1 MDLLKFY
8 YGKFLCSSQFTY
20 FCKVSAQGGLVNSW
34 VQLCVTSC
42 LLWNGGTYFWIYSG
56 MLNCVIFKTLRVSG
70 FVSCHCDQT
79 SLILLFTLFYCFW
92 VIYFRFCRYFSW
104 IACKKMS
111 SQRVCW
117 KLDFISFCSV
127 RCVQQHSFCTLVPE
141 KKSTVL
147 PRMDSVGN
155 SFPIRAKTIG
165 TVCRIYS
172 LRKQLPDPATQV
184 LSKPYCLWAWLSNT
198 SQFLSQNQRYS
209 LCFQGLDENFYLF
222 ILCLNLQ
229 TAGLTSCQEAALPFL
244 SYLIKWTLVNS

>member
-1 MDLLKFY
+1 
-8 YGKFLCSSQFTY
+8 
-20 FCKVSAQGGLVNSW
+20 
-34 VQLCVTSC
+34 
-42 LLWNGGTYFWIYSG
+42 

-92 VIYFRFCRYFSW
+92 VIYFRFCRYFSR

-117 KLDFISFCSV
+117 ELDFISLCSV
-127 RCVQQHSFCTLVPE
+127 RCIQQRSFCTLVPE

-155 SFPIRAKTIG
+155 SFPICAKTIG
-165 TVCRIYS
+165 TVCRIFS
-172 LRKQLPDPATQV
+172 LRKQLSDPATQV

-209 LCFQGLDENFYLF
+209 LCFQGLEENFYS
-222 ILCLNLQ
+222 
-229 TAGLTSCQEAALPFL
+229 A
-244 SYLIKWTLVNS
+244 